1 MKKRGFTLT
10 ELIGVLTLLG
20 VIFLIII
27 PVVDGII
34 KKGKQD
40 LYNSAIDSIKLS
52 LQDWFTEQNII
63 LDEGENITITLSQL
77 KQADFVDKQ
86 VTNPKTE
93 ELFPNDMLLN
103 VMKENGLIVY
113 NVQDDTGTN
122 KDNFLDLPIIE
133 IHDNLLDRVTLDSS
147 NTSTYT
153 DRGAMAKD
161 KNGNALEV
169 TTEVTPEFDIT
180 KKGVYLYTY
189 TATSEG
195 HTNKVIKTVLVKDTE
210 APMISFTNDIAIEI
224 TEINSYDF
232 LADVTVTD
240 NSGEV
245 IVPTVETNFSTLEGI
260 YTIKYIARDSS
271 GNETIKLRKIQVG
284 NICGVAPGT
293 QFNFAYTGS
302 VQSFVPECA
311 GRYKL
316 EVWGAQGG
324 DGGPSNKGGKGGY
337 SYGILNINDSTNLFI
352 YVGGAGKGSSSTSAS
367 TTELKGGFNGG
378 GSSYQTTGSRGSGGG
393 STDIRINQDSLYAR
407 VIVAGGGGGNLYHQ
421 GNSYKA
427 GAGGGTTGGN
437 GDVGIGATQVAAGT
451 GYKDYTIGG
460 FGYGGYRPSSN
471 TSTVCGGGGGWY
483 GGGSGNGAGGGSGW
497 IYTASSFSTWQS
509 GNASDASKWLLN
521 SNYYLTDAST
531 VAGNTSFTD
540 PDGTTVTG
548 HASNGYA
555 RITYLG
561 N

>member
-86 VTNPKTE
+86 VINPKTE

-103 VMKENGLIVY
+103 VTKENGLIVY

-169 TTEVTPEFDIT
+169 TTEVTPAFDIT

-224 TEINSYDF
+224 TEVNSYDF

-245 IVPTVETNFSTLEGI
+245 IVPTVETNFSALEGI

-284 NICGVAPGT
+284 NICGIDVGT

-324 DGGPSNKGGKGGY
+324 GSISNSSKIGGKGGY
-337 SYGILNINDSTNLFI
+337 SIGTINLTDTGTLYI
-352 YVGGAGKGSSSTSAS
+352 YVGGKGTDDPDTTSKLS
-367 TTELKGGFNGG
+367 LSGGYNGG
-378 GSSYQTTGSRGSGGG
+378 GAGRGWTGTSNDGGG
-393 STDIRINQDSLYAR
+393 GGGASDIRFVNGNWNNSSSLLSR
-407 VIVAGGGGGNLYHQ
+407 VIVAGGGGGASDN
-421 GNSYKA
+421 GKG
-427 GAGGGTTGGN
+427 GAGGGTS
-437 GDVGIGATQVAAGT
+437 GIAGSVSAGT
-451 GYKDYTIGG
+451 QTSGSA
-460 FGYGGYRPSSN
+460 FGYSADTTYSGGE
-471 TSTVCGGGGGWY
+471 VGGGGGGWY
-483 GGGSGNGAGGGSGW
+483 GGNSGTAENHTGAGGSGFV
-497 IYTASSFSTWQS
+497 YTSVTT
-509 GNASDASKWLLN
+509 NLPT
-521 SNYYLTDAST
+521 NYSVETKFQLADAST

-548 HASNGYA
+548 HAGNGYA

-561 N
+561 E